1 MSSPPLSPAVASAAV
16 ASRQALQA
24 LVGLAEALGT
34 PGTVVTAAA
43 LAEAKAALEEAE
55 AALAGLEAALVAAM
69 AATAATPTPGLDA
82 EGLYR
87 ALAVAADASA
97 KELEQELRRNR
108 RRRWGLWLVRT
119 VTLVLMLLCVPLLS
133 LDVVREA
140 LGVTQES
147 HLVPSLATV
156 ALVCQVALWGT
167 GTSKRHLATAASH
180 QRHQAHRYRRLAWDT
195 AAAAA
200 ATTEATKAI
209 ADANVTLGMLEEVTD
224 HLRTL
229 VDAVTQ
235 DLEMGQGFP
244 ASARALGGHRGG
256 LGDSHGGQGGDGEV
270 GPGAGGSAGGRVGTR
285 MGTPGGSCS
294 SWGTPPMSLLHL
306 GDTPNVPIW

>member
-1 MSSPPLSPAVASAAV
+1 MSSPPLSPAVASAAA

-24 LVGLAEALGT
+24 LAGLAEALGT
-34 PGTVVTAAA
+34 PGTVGTAAA

-69 AATAATPTPGLDA
+69 AAAATTTTAATPTPGLDA

-180 QRHQAHRYRRLAWDT
+180 QRHQAHRYRRLAWD
-195 AAAAA
+195 AAAATA

-244 ASARALGGHRGG
+244 ASARALGDTVVA
-256 LGDSHGGQGGDGEV
+256 LGTAMGDKEGTERLARALEAL
-270 GPGAGGSAGGRVGTR
+270 PG
-285 MGTPGGSCS
+285 
-294 SWGTPPMSLLHL
+294 
-306 GDTPNVPIW
+306 DE